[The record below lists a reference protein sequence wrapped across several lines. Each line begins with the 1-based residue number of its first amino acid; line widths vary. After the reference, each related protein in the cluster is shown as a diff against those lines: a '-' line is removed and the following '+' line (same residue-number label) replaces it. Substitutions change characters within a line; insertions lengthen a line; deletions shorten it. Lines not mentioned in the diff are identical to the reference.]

1 MLIYA
6 RGDSAIVKR
15 LTGAKNKKGVKN
27 MREYKKGL
35 FKLLVVLVL
44 GLFWG
49 ALTHSTPVRAT
60 NLGEQSKD
68 SSEQPEIAIPRLN
81 SDTEGFLVG
90 DEKYFMRAIKVH
102 PVKDQDEEDFVS
114 PGEVIEVTDA
124 VGGTDYRIDVYIVN
138 DTPGTV
144 AKDVKVRIVRSKVE
158 NSEEQTLSAV
168 ITSSN
173 TEEYCYISSLT
184 FKSADHHNISL
195 STVLAASK
203 FSIGDGEDHAQD
215 ISGSDLEVLGSI
227 DSQGRGFTLEKVSEP
242 GKNNDGLTDK
252 DTKGSGIFVGENS
265 NGEVKY
271 GYENIQVVRFN
282 IHVSTERYY
291 SCKTEVRP
299 TVLLDRAKVTLAY
312 TNEDR
317 EEHKDVKMMYCNF
330 GDELFEVISDTITLT
345 DDAHPDG
352 VKLKNEEDS
361 QSGVFFLSTLGCYD
375 PGEQAVVTF
384 TIRPKKGLKSKN
396 DYGKFLGIFRVGE
409 TEARANFCFRVNSG
423 TITEVEDVGG
433 PLATQYR
440 TYLDKCDAIL
450 LSILVVSTTGFV
462 LTLRKIIKVKKRE
475 EAEDSEE

>member
-1 MLIYA
+1 
-6 RGDSAIVKR
+6 
-15 LTGAKNKKGVKN
+15 

-215 ISGSDLEVLGSI
+215 ISGFLVLLTPRVEVLPWKKSV
-227 DSQGRGFTLEKVSEP
+227 SQAR
-242 GKNNDGLTDK
+242 
-252 DTKGSGIFVGENS
+252 I
-265 NGEVKY
+265 
-271 GYENIQVVRFN
+271 
-282 IHVSTERYY
+282 
-291 SCKTEVRP
+291 
-299 TVLLDRAKVTLAY
+299 
-312 TNEDR
+312 
-317 EEHKDVKMMYCNF
+317 MM
-330 GDELFEVISDTITLT
+330 
-345 DDAHPDG
+345 A
-352 VKLKNEEDS
+352 
-361 QSGVFFLSTLGCYD
+361 
-375 PGEQAVVTF
+375 
-384 TIRPKKGLKSKN
+384 
-396 DYGKFLGIFRVGE
+396 
-409 TEARANFCFRVNSG
+409 
-423 TITEVEDVGG
+423 
-433 PLATQYR
+433 
-440 TYLDKCDAIL
+440 
-450 LSILVVSTTGFV
+450 
-462 LTLRKIIKVKKRE
+462 
-475 EAEDSEE
+475 